1 MTDSPGG
8 PGSDLYPDL
17 VLAGGLV
24 PALQQTARRQQ
35 VDQELQWGDDRG
47 GDGWSASVSSNH
59 GGIAVSVVVDRRAFS
74 VTITVRGT
82 TWAAGV
88 TSDLAEVARVA
99 DAWHGGVTLRELH
112 KEFPFMTYD
121 RMAEAHEG
129 GDPLA
134 VQWELLLND
143 EDLAVIRPLLEAA
156 HAHPRLRQMS
166 PSVSHRTVL
175 FLESNPEDR
184 SAPMIKILRTGDG
197 LFQLEGTGV
206 RESQQAIPLEDVLVR
221 AASALP

>member
-1 MTDSPGG
+1 M
-8 PGSDLYPDL
+8 
-17 VLAGGLV
+17 
-24 PALQQTARRQQ
+24 
-35 VDQELQWGDDRG
+35 
-47 GDGWSASVSSNH
+47 SSNH

-74 VTITVRGT
+74 VTITVQGT

-99 DAWHGGVTLRELH
+99 DAWHRGVTLRELN

-134 VQWELLLND
+134 LQWELLLDD

-184 SAPMIKILRTGDG
+184 SAPMVKILRTGDG
-197 LFQLEGTGV
+197 LFHLEGTGV
-206 RESQQAIPLEDVLVR
+206 RESQQAMPLENVLVR